1 MPAEAHSVGASKDRP
16 RRGGRLRRN
25 CWGGSPQRARS
36 AGIER
41 RARQPVRWR
50 QL

>member
-25 CWGGSPQRARS
+25 CWGGSPQRLDRLALNV
-36 AGIER
+36 A
-41 RARQPVRWR
+41 PVNPFVDGS
-50 QL
+50 